1 MRKLRIIKIIVIAI
15 VALMFTTAFHLVQLV
30 DSQAPLGTIFINAD
44 GTIFPD
50 TARIQRSGNTY
61 TFTDNIYAAVKILK
75 SDIVLNGAGYT
86 LSGPYNGTASDIW
99 IIGNGPDKNTLAQY
113 VIGVDLSNSSVNGIT
128 IENLNVKNFSIG
140 MYVWTKNNTV
150 IGNGVSNNIVGIL
163 LSGSNATVT
172 GNYIAS
178 NIRGLFFGFTS
189 GSIPSDLYI
198 YNNDFEKNS
207 IQMNGCTCKLLN
219 SSEPI
224 HYWDFGQI
232 GNYWSD
238 YNGTSSIHEAIGNT
252 PYIIDL
258 LNQDRYPLMQSPVK
272 PPVPSSNSTIL
283 DYEIILIVAIPVVLV
298 VASAIFVSRKKKQ
311 QTSKN

>member
-1 MRKLRIIKIIVIAI
+1 MRKLKIMKIIVIAI
-15 VALMFTTAFHLVQLV
+15 TALMFTTAFHLVQPV
-30 DSQAPLGTIFINAD
+30 GSQAPLGTIFINAD
-44 GTIFPD
+44 GTVFPD

-113 VIGVDLSNSSVNGIT
+113 VIGVDLSNSSVNGVT

-140 MYVWTKNNTV
+140 MYVWTKNNAV

-172 GNYIAS
+172 RNYIAS

-224 HYWDFGQI
+224 HYWDYGQI

-238 YNGTSSIHEAIGNT
+238 YNGTNSIHEGIGNV
-252 PYIIDL
+252 PYVIDL

-272 PPVPSSNSTIL
+272 PPVPSSNSTL
-283 DYEIILIVAIPVVLV
+283 PDYVIILIVAIPVVLL
-298 VASAIFVSRKKKQ
+298 AISAIFISRKKKQ
-311 QTSKN
+311 ETSKN